1 MNTIRRIPAL
11 QDTRIVDV
19 ETSAIPPGIELVPTL
34 VDARGKKY
42 VGGKAFEYLRQFDG
56 EIQLEPMQLG
66 TGALAYG
73 SIENGN
79 ELDFIQG
86 YYEF

>member
-19 ETSAIPPGIELVPTL
+19 EFSPAPGIEFVPTL